1 MSSFEDL
8 LKLRRN
14 IKKKKTD
21 FIRQD
26 FHKKARLK
34 KKWRKARGIH
44 SKIRLSKRGHR
55 KKVEVGYKSPKKI
68 RGLHKSGLKIKLVNS
83 LKDIKDI
90 DKNREGVIIAKNVG
104 LKKKIE
110 LIKKII
116 ENKIT
121 ILNIKNPNEYLKKI
135 EDALKRRKEE
145 KEKKKQ
151 IKEKKRKEKE
161 KKVKEKKEKKGEL
174 AEKIEEEEKEKEKK
188 EKDKL
193 LTKRA

>member
-8 LKLRRN
+8 LKSRKL

-26 FHKKARLK
+26 FHKKIRLK
-34 KKWRKARGIH
+34 AKWRKPRGLH
-44 SKIRLSKRGHR
+44 SKMRLRKRGHR
-55 KKVEVGYKSPKKI
+55 KKVEVGYKSPKEV
-68 RGLHKSGLKIKLVNS
+68 RGLHSSGLKIKLVNS

-90 DKNREGVIIAKNVG
+90 NKDKEGVIITKGVG

-116 ENKIT
+116 ENRVT
-121 ILNIKNPNEYLKKI
+121 ILNIKDPKAYLKDI
-135 EDALKRRKEE
+135 EERLKKKKEE
-145 KEKKKQ
+145 RE
-151 IKEKKRKEKE
+151 KRKRVKE
-161 KKVKEKKEKKGEL
+161 KKVKEKKEKKEEL
-174 AEKIEEEEKEKEKK
+174 AEKIEKEEEKK

-193 LTKRA
+193 LTKRI